1 MELARENYPLGLRCE
16 RERTERAAAAGAE
29 LDLEPAR
36 DAPAAGAF
44 GAALF
49 DARCRLARI
58 WRSAAPANGLGAA
71 SLRRLP
77 GICSV
82 VRDGRAPRHHRR
94 RTRGNLR
101 PRARRKRLAA
111 ETAARSD
118 CADLA
123 RTLAHHAGRASA
135 LFRPALPPRRSS
147 ARRAARL
154 SPERQSACRALPGRG
169 PRLRRSRVP
178 CRRAAAP
185 EA

>member
-135 LFRPALPPRRSS
+135 VLRSAVPACGSSRP
-147 ARRAARL
+147 RAAGL
-154 SPERQSACRALPGRG
+154 PPERQPPRGALHGGG
-169 PRLRRSRVP
+169 PCLCGSRLS
-178 CRRAAAP
+178 CRRAAAR
-185 EA
+185 